1 MWNIAAHAYTRRNRH
16 AILLHQFEISQV
28 STLQDEHNA
37 SYVLKYHESRT
48 LPAFGTK
55 VNNSSIRHND
65 YTKINIQSLRQ
76 TLYEPSEKVLRRFS
90 KTFQCLGQNIRKFF
104 KNLWKPS
111 RKPRRPSEGLH
122 AWASFG
128 PYFILSHFP

>member
-55 VNNSSIRHND
+55 VNNSSIQNNY
-65 YTKINIQSLRQ
+65 YTKINIPCLRQ
-76 TLYEPSEKVLRRFS
+76 TLYELSEKFIEDFQKPSKVWGKTSGSFS
-90 KTFQCLGQNIRKFF
+90 KTFGSLRGSLAVPQNTCMPGHH
-104 KNLWKPS
+104 LA
-111 RKPRRPSEGLH
+111 LT
-122 AWASFG
+122 SF
-128 PYFILSHFP
+128 